1 MTTSEHPQ
9 SASVGPGATGGDA
22 TATSGEPEA
31 QLEQPKPSG
40 EERKPK
46 HRGVMQSLTAL
57 CVRYVERLMPDPYL
71 FAVILT
77 LIVAA
82 LVALL
87 VNGASPSGMLKAW
100 YGGVWGSQNIFTF
113 AFQMVLILVTGYTLA
128 EAPVLKRAI
137 VYVASK
143 PRNQVQG
150 ALLCFGVSA
159 VLSLLNWG
167 LGLVAGALVARQVAK
182 RFTDAH
188 FGYLIAA
195 AFMGFIVW
203 TQGLSSSIAL
213 ANTDNGS
220 PINVIHKMTGITV
233 PLKLTIFQPYSW
245 LSVIVVLALLAL
257 AIWRMEPAQSLA
269 PDPAVFEDEDQ
280 AEVKAEGKKT
290 FAEWLE
296 DLWILNILVFAAGI
310 AYFCISG
317 FALNISSM
325 IMLFTIT
332 SALLHRTPIR
342 FIRAFTGAAKVSG
355 PLLLQY
361 PLYGGLVGL
370 AGLSALA
377 SGHRGQAAADAAG
390 PGGRER
396 RDAVHAAVPD
406 LHRLIDHQPVRA
418 VRRWALGRAGPDRGR
433 LGAGDGS
440 AIAGLSR
447 VDLHGGR
454 RRRGGREHDPT
465 VLVAAPACDRE
476 TQCPSGDGLYDRRI
490 RDRVGGVGCHR
501 SDRALR
507 NLTSARAGCYSGSLT
522 ASKAL
527 VHPSQRLVE
536 DLHLFAALFVGWLD
550 GAAGTFGL
558 HSGRTLAS
566 QQAEVLLACL
576 PEPALQFLQRLLIH
590 ARQSAGMSRVDQRV
604 FLLGQVH
611 MVVAS
616 PLIHILTGR
625 TVRRIAGR
633 QVESSR
639 RGQLTFTS
647 MRLHAGLANRMWR
660 TQGEVEDKGVHVDC
674 EARPGWS

>member
-1 MTTSEHPQ
+1 
-9 SASVGPGATGGDA
+9 
-22 TATSGEPEA
+22 
-31 QLEQPKPSG
+31 
-40 EERKPK
+40 
-46 HRGVMQSLTAL
+46 MQSITAL

-87 VNGASPSGMLKAW
+87 VVGASPGGMLKAW

-113 AFQMVLILVTGYTLA
+113 AFQMVLILVTGYALA

-137 VYVASK
+137 VYIASK

-159 VLSLLNWG
+159 GLSLLNWG

-182 RFTDAH
+182 RFTEAH

-220 PINVIHKMTGITV
+220 PINVIHKITGFSV

-245 LSVIVVLALLAL
+245 LSVIVVVTLLAL
-257 AIWRMEPAQSLA
+257 AIWRMEPPQSLA

-280 AEVKAEGKKT
+280 PEDAEPEGEKT

-296 DLWILNILVFAAGI
+296 NLWILNVLVFAAGI
-310 AYFCISG
+310 SYFCISG

-370 AGLSALA
+370 LGYLPSQGAAGAKPLQTLLAQAVVSGATQYTLPFFTFIGSLVISLFVPSGGGHWAVQGPIAVDSALA
-377 SGHRGQAAADAAG
+377 IGQRSPAYLG
-390 PGGRER
+390 LISL
-396 RDAVHAAVPD
+396 AVAVGEGVANM
-406 LHRLIDHQPVRA
+406 IQPF
-418 VRRWALGRAGPDRGR
+418 WLLP
-433 LGAGDGS
+433 LL
-440 AIAGLSR
+440 AIAKLNVRQVMGFTIVAFAIGL
-447 VDLHGGR
+447 VVFGA
-454 RRRGGREHDPT
+454 T
-465 VLVAAPACDRE
+465 VLVAP
-476 TQCPSGDGLYDRRI
+476 YVI
-490 RDRVGGVGCHR
+490 
-501 SDRALR
+501 
-507 NLTSARAGCYSGSLT
+507 
-522 ASKAL
+522 
-527 VHPSQRLVE
+527 
-536 DLHLFAALFVGWLD
+536 
-550 GAAGTFGL
+550 
-558 HSGRTLAS
+558 
-566 QQAEVLLACL
+566 
-576 PEPALQFLQRLLIH
+576 
-590 ARQSAGMSRVDQRV
+590 
-604 FLLGQVH
+604 
-611 MVVAS
+611 
-616 PLIHILTGR
+616 
-625 TVRRIAGR
+625 
-633 QVESSR
+633 
-639 RGQLTFTS
+639 
-647 MRLHAGLANRMWR
+647 
-660 TQGEVEDKGVHVDC
+660 
-674 EARPGWS
+674 

>member
-1 MTTSEHPQ
+1 MPTSDDPKTTSE
-9 SASVGPGATGGDA
+9 A
-22 TATSGEPEA
+22 PEA
-31 QLEQPKPSG
+31 QPEQPTPSREEHKPG
-40 EERKPK
+40 R
-46 HRGVMQSLTAL
+46 RGVMQSLTAL

-87 VNGASPSGMLKAW
+87 VNGASASGMLKAW

-128 EAPVLKRAI
+128 EAPILKRAI
-137 VYVASK
+137 VYIAGK
-143 PRNQVQG
+143 PRSQVQG

-182 RFTDAH
+182 RFTQAH

-220 PINVIHKMTGITV
+220 PINVIYKLTGIAV

-280 AEVKAEGKKT
+280 PEVKSEGNKT

-296 DLWILNILVFAAGI
+296 NLWILNVLVFAAGI

-317 FALNISSM
+317 FTLNIASM

-370 AGLSALA
+370 LGYLPAHASNGAKPLQTLLAQAVVSGATQYTLPFLTFIGSLVISLFVPSGGGHWAVQGPIAVDSALA
-377 SGHRGQAAADAAG
+377 IGQRSPAYLG
-390 PGGRER
+390 LMSM
-396 RDAVHAAVPD
+396 AVAVGEGVANM
-406 LHRLIDHQPVRA
+406 IQPFWLLPLLAIAKLNVRQVMGFTIVA
-418 VRRWALGRAGPDRGR
+418 FVIGFVV
-433 LGAGDGS
+433 LGA
-440 AIAGLSR
+440 ATLIAPY
-447 VDLHGGR
+447 V
-454 RRRGGREHDPT
+454 
-465 VLVAAPACDRE
+465 
-476 TQCPSGDGLYDRRI
+476 I
-490 RDRVGGVGCHR
+490 
-501 SDRALR
+501 
-507 NLTSARAGCYSGSLT
+507 
-522 ASKAL
+522 
-527 VHPSQRLVE
+527 
-536 DLHLFAALFVGWLD
+536 
-550 GAAGTFGL
+550 
-558 HSGRTLAS
+558 
-566 QQAEVLLACL
+566 
-576 PEPALQFLQRLLIH
+576 
-590 ARQSAGMSRVDQRV
+590 
-604 FLLGQVH
+604 
-611 MVVAS
+611 
-616 PLIHILTGR
+616 
-625 TVRRIAGR
+625 
-633 QVESSR
+633 
-639 RGQLTFTS
+639 
-647 MRLHAGLANRMWR
+647 
-660 TQGEVEDKGVHVDC
+660 
-674 EARPGWS
+674 